1 MSCSSRMLHTPQMRR
16 ESLHP
21 GRRLHFGTPIWT
33 FPCFSEELGCRSTIL
48 HRDIPYPQHPHLIS
62 QIRDRPPLGFVVPP
76 ATALIFV
83 QPPLDLQR
91 VVGFPHFSTG
101 SAAVPAALDE
111 CVNVV
116 HNQAEEDDERP
127 EEEDEGER

>member
-48 HRDIPYPQHPHLIS
+48 HRDIPYLQHPHLIS
-62 QIRDRPPLGFVVPP
+62 KVRDRHAIGFVVPR
-76 ATALIFV
+76 ATALMFV
-83 QPPLDLQR
+83 QHALDLQR
-91 VVGFPHFSTG
+91 FVSFPLFSPG
-101 SAAVPAALDE
+101 GAAVPAALDE

-127 EEEDEGER
+127 EEEDE

>member
-1 MSCSSRMLHTPQMRR
+1 MSCSGMMLHTPQMRR

-33 FPCFSEELGCRSTIL
+33 LPCFSEELGCRSTIL
-48 HRDIPYPQHPHLIS
+48 HRDIPYLQHPHLLSKVRHRHAI
-62 QIRDRPPLGFVVPP
+62 GFVVPR
-76 ATALIFV
+76 ATALMFV
-83 QPPLDLQR
+83 QHALDLQR

-111 CVNVV
+111 RGNIVD
-116 HNQAEEDDERP
+116 NQAE
-127 EEEDEGER
+127 